1 MSTVCF
7 ASLHLHV
14 MYVFHSSAAEVK
26 VSLDKGGYGLV
37 RVRWSSTV
45 KRAGRLR
52 NNLLTLPTAPT
63 IAPTQGEKRT
73 FHLTSGRA
81 ELRGL
86 LCLET

>member
-37 RVRWSSTV
+37 HVHWSSTV
-45 KRAGRLR
+45 KRGGRLR
-52 NNLLTLPTAPT
+52 NNLLTLPT
-63 IAPTQGEKRT
+63 APTQGEKRT
-73 FHLTSGRA
+73 FHLTSGRV

-86 LCLET
+86 EGSRKGDM